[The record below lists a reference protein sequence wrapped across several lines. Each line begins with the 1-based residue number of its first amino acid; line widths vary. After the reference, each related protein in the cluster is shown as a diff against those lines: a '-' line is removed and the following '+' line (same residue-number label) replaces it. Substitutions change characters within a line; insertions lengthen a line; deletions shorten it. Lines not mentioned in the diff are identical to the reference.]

1 MDVLLLYGFR
11 FLTKSDT
18 VTFVRFNTRQF
29 DVENTGFIL
38 VQLMVVTVVL
48 AHATMIGVCCR

>member
-1 MDVLLLYGFR
+1 MHVLLLYGFR

-18 VTFVRFNTRQF
+18 VTFVRFNTRQC
-29 DVENTGFIL
+29 DVENTGVIL
-38 VQLMVVTVVL
+38 VQSMVVTNVL